1 MTARG
6 PDSAGGSPP
15 PDPET
20 GVDPA
25 PPWGAVSVW
34 FRATFASFGVRNFRL
49 FYLGQGASLTGTW
62 VRRTALG
69 WLVYEMTGSR
79 TLLGTV
85 LALALLPMFV
95 LSPWAGALADRVDKR
110 RMIVLTQIA
119 AALTSG
125 TIAAL
130 VLGGW
135 AEPWHL
141 MVLAALGGV
150 AFAFEVPARQAF
162 VIEMVGRENLQ
173 NAIALN
179 SAMVNLSR
187 IVGPAVAGLL
197 MGSLGIGYC
206 FLADALSYV
215 AVIVTLV
222 KLRIAPS
229 PRPARTEGRWQELLG
244 GFRAVH
250 GNRRVR
256 VLLLLLCLVGVFGW
270 ACQTLMPAIAQDL
283 LHLDETQ
290 YGLLM
295 SVFGVG
301 AIVGALL
308 VAGSSPEKHTR
319 LQVFGGVWAL
329 CLGAG
334 IVALSRAVVPLGAGL
349 ALAGFGAVTFLSTA
363 NTLVQT
369 SIDDA
374 VRGRVMGIWS
384 VGFGGSL
391 PLGSFLAGTVADV
404 ISPYATI
411 GIFAG
416 ILALSSLVVWW
427 RLPRRSAAAVPA
439 DRPGSV

>member
-1 MTARG
+1 V
-6 PDSAGGSPP
+6 SA
-15 PDPET
+15 
-20 GVDPA
+20 
-25 PPWGAVSVW
+25 WG
-34 FRATFASFGVRNFRL
+34 RATFASFGVRNFRL

-69 WLVYEMTGSR
+69 WLIYQMTGSR
-79 TLLGTV
+79 TQLGMV
-85 LALALLPMFV
+85 LGLALLPMFV

-110 RMIVLTQIA
+110 RMIILTQIA
-119 AALTSG
+119 ATITSG
-125 TIAAL
+125 AIAAL

-135 AEPWHL
+135 AQPWHL
-141 MVLAALGGV
+141 MVLATVGGI

-162 VIEMVGRENLQ
+162 VIEMVGREHLQ

-187 IVGPAVAGLL
+187 IIGPAVAGLV
-197 MGSLGIGYC
+197 MGTIGIGFC
-206 FLADALSYV
+206 FVVDAASYLAV
-215 AVIVTLV
+215 VVTLV
-222 KLRIAPS
+222 KLRITPVM
-229 PRPARTEGRWQELLG
+229 RPAVAGRRREELMG

-283 LHLDETQ
+283 LHLDETR

-295 SVFGVG
+295 SVFGLG

-308 VAGSSPEKHTR
+308 VAGSSPDKHSR
-319 LQVFGGVWAL
+319 RQVFGGVWVL

-334 IVALSRAVVPLGAGL
+334 VVALSRTVAPLAAGL
-349 ALAGFGAVTFLSTA
+349 ALAGFGAVMFMSTA

-369 SIDDA
+369 SIDDS

-391 PLGSFLAGTVADV
+391 PLGSFLSGWVADL

-411 GIFAG
+411 GLFAT
-416 ILALSSLVVWW
+416 ILAVASFVIWW
-427 RLPRRSAAAVPA
+427 RLPRRPSERTGRLP
-439 DRPGSV
+439 D

>member
-1 MTARG
+1 MSG
-6 PDSAGGSPP
+6 PEQQTPPGIPPPGNPP
-15 PDPET
+15 PDGEQTFGPT
-20 GVDPA
+20 Q
-25 PPWGAVSVW
+25 PWGAVSAW

-85 LALALLPMFV
+85 LGLALVPMFV
-95 LSPWAGALADRVDKR
+95 LSPWAGALADRLDKR
-110 RMIVLTQIA
+110 RMIIVSQIA

-125 TIAAL
+125 TIAVL
-130 VLGGW
+130 VLAGI

-141 MVLAALGGV
+141 MVLATLGGI

-197 MGSLGIGYC
+197 MGSLGIGFC
-206 FLADALSYV
+206 FVADALSYL

-222 KLRIAPS
+222 KLRIVPVT
-229 PRPARTEGRWQELLG
+229 RTATKEGRWRELAA
-244 GFRAVH
+244 GFRVVH

-270 ACQTLMPAIAQDL
+270 ASQTLMPAIAQDL
-283 LHLDETQ
+283 LHLDATQ

-308 VAGSSPEKHTR
+308 VAGSSAEKHTR
-319 LQVFGGVWAL
+319 RQVFGGVWVL

-334 IVALSRAVVPLGAGL
+334 VVALSRSVVPLGVGL
-349 ALAGFGAVTFLSTA
+349 ALAGFGAVTFMSTA

-384 VGFGGSL
+384 VGFGGAL
-391 PLGSFLAGTVADV
+391 PLGSFLAGWTADV

-411 GIFAG
+411 GLFAG
-416 ILALSSLVVWW
+416 ILGVASFVIWR
-427 RLPRRSAAAVPA
+427 RLPRPA
-439 DRPGSV
+439 